1 MEEFLKEVF
10 IKELHE
16 SGIDQVFIVH
26 NLPSKFIYRRVPK
39 MVQRV
44 DRDGYTDGTM
54 VVDKSGEMVDAL
66 LEGLDHSQN
75 GDGSIVFPMS
85 FEHVRNAL
93 KAIDAYIAGTLP
105 RDVVIPKRVAYPQDP
120 SNSRSMPK
128 FRSEIPVVELPSLR
142 VAPSEVSPVAKAAPQ
157 KSTRTLTEAQRQA
170 ARERMALARAK
181 KKANAQTPQA

>member
-1 MEEFLKEVF
+1 MEEILQEVF

-16 SGIDQVFIVH
+16 SGIDQVFIVK

-44 DRDGYTDGTM
+44 DRDGYVDGTV

-75 GDGSIVFPMS
+75 GDGSIVFPMG

-93 KAIDAYIAGTLP
+93 KAIDAYISGTLP
-105 RDVVIPKRVAYPQDP
+105 RDVVIPRRVAYPQDP
-120 SNSRSMPK
+120 SNSRSMPL
-128 FRSEIPVVELPSLR
+128 FRSQIPVVELPVSR
-142 VAPSEVSPVAKAAPQ
+142 AVPSQVSPVAQAAPE
-157 KSTRTLTEAQRQA
+157 KPARTLTEAQKQA
-170 ARERMALARAK
+170 ARERLALARAR
-181 KKANAQTPQA
+181 KKALNKAPQA